1 MPEDQ
6 AYPWTEADGQYKRL
20 HISLVDLD
28 FVHHHA
34 NHLLTN
40 ELFRGHEKGNEE
52 LYNQQTAFVSALKVA
67 YGRIFT
73 KSKGLPNFPM
83 RLTQYTDEEK
93 KLHDR
98 WLEDR
103 HKLFA
108 HSDSESFH
116 VLVGRNTVIKTIPMY
131 HLNKDEVELV
141 LVMAEKLRNSI
152 VRRIN
157 ELDAAGATTS
167 R

>member
-1 MPEDQ
+1 MSAADD
-6 AYPWTEADGQYKRL
+6 YPWQEAEGQYKKL
-20 HISLVDLD
+20 HVSLSDLD
-28 FVHHHA
+28 FVEHHA
-34 NHLLTN
+34 RYLLTLN
-40 ELFRGHEKGNEE
+40 LFRGHEKGNEE
-52 LYNQQTAFVSALKVA
+52 LYKEQTAYVSALKVA

-73 KSKGLPNFPM
+73 TSKGLPHFPM
-83 RLTQYTDEEK
+83 RLTQYTEEEK

-103 HKLFA
+103 NKLFA
-108 HSDSESFH
+108 HSDSESH
-116 VLVGRNTVIKTIPMY
+116 QLLKSRTMLIKMIPMY
-131 HLNKDEVELV
+131 HLQKAEVELV

-157 ELDAAGATTS
+157 EMDAAEEQQP